1 MKNVN
6 IFDSI
11 SVFFSVMFTSQ
22 MFVVLIIFLLFLLFI
37 RYRSRKHKSFIKIKN
52 LYLASVFFI
61 SLFVLIVY
69 HQYIF
74 DIFDYMMDNLFIVLF
89 FPNFAVYF
97 AMFISINSKNIN
109 LIIKKIN
116 IVFYCIYNYIFV
128 LILDIIYNKDINV
141 FDQKEVYGNY
151 NIRALINLSSIFFI
165 IYLHTTF
172 NNYILIYS
180 NYFFYTFSF
189 IIRNRQ
195 CIIFLNKR

>member
-97 AMFISINSKNIN
+97 AS
-109 LIIKKIN
+109 LIILN
-116 IVFYCIYNYIFV
+116 IA
-128 LILDIIYNKDINV
+128 
-141 FDQKEVYGNY
+141 
-151 NIRALINLSSIFFI
+151 IRQI
-165 IYLHTTF
+165 
-172 NNYILIYS
+172 
-180 NYFFYTFSF
+180 
-189 IIRNRQ
+189 
-195 CIIFLNKR
+195 